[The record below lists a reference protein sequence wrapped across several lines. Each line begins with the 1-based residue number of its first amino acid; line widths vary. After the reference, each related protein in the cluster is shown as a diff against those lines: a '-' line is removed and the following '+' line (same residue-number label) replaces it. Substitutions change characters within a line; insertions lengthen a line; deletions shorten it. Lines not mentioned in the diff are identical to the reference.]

1 MKTTTSRII
10 IETMVRKAIR
20 DIKDSPERSSRN
32 LVDMALQF
40 ATGRFQQHLF
50 SAAQTM
56 LQNEHSPY
64 YGLIKDVVTH
74 VDTDRILSFCMNL
87 GYNSCTMGAK
97 TIRKLEETEKFNIPW
112 NLHLNLSSVFFK
124 ENRTRYQDLIS
135 QGENLGIFTWML
147 FYEDYYYGYLSL
159 AKEHPDSAFVL
170 FIDHT
175 DITASFMEDLL
186 EINNI
191 MLAVRY
197 SEDAASTCS
206 MLREAKV
213 PYSVYFVY
221 HEKDLASILDGE
233 LFCIA
238 EQLHPVFTAL
248 LAAPDCPPEVRKS
261 VYEHI
266 SSARK
271 EHLYQTIPWETVSDS
286 DFVDS
291 IISNE
296 ACQAGFDS
304 NGDFVTMT
312 EYERIAGQNIFH
324 KDLKDILKDIY
335 PKKTEV

>member
-10 IETMVRKAIR
+10 IETMVRKALR

-40 ATGRFQQHLF
+40 ATGRFQQHFF

-64 YGLIKDVVTH
+64 YGLIQDVVTH
-74 VDTDRILSFCMNL
+74 VDTDRILSFGMNL

-97 TIRKLEETEKFNIPW
+97 TIRKLEEEENFDIPW
-112 NLHLNLSSVFFK
+112 NLHLNLASASFK

-135 QGENLGIFTWML
+135 QGENLGIYTWML
-147 FYEDYYYGYLSL
+147 FYKDYYYGYLSL

-170 FIDHT
+170 FIAHQ

-191 MLAVRY
+191 MLVVKY
-197 SEDAASTCS
+197 SEDASSACD
-206 MLREAKV
+206 MLREAGI

-221 HEKDLASILDGE
+221 HEKDLPSILDGE
-233 LFCIA
+233 LFFIA
-238 EQLHPVFTAL
+238 EQVHPIFTAL
-248 LAAPDCPPEVRKS
+248 LAAPDCPPNVRRR

-286 DFVDS
+286 DFVDG

-296 ACQAGFDS
+296 SCQAGFDS

-312 EYERIAGQNIFH
+312 EYERIEEQNLFQ
-324 KDLKDILKDIY
+324 KDLKDILKAIY

>member
-1 MKTTTSRII
+1 MKTTTTRII

-20 DIKDSPERSSRN
+20 DIKDSPQRSSRN

-40 ATGRFQQHLF
+40 ATGRFQQHF
-50 SAAQTM
+50 FTVAQTM
-56 LQNEHSPY
+56 LQNEQSPY
-64 YGLIKDVVTH
+64 YGLITDVVTH
-74 VDTDRILSFCMNL
+74 VDTDRLLKFGMNL

-97 TIRKLEETEKFNIPW
+97 TIRTMEEEEKFNIPW
-112 NLHLNLSSVFFK
+112 DLHLHLAPASFK
-124 ENRTRYQDLIS
+124 EQKDRYQDLIS
-135 QGENLGIFTWML
+135 QGEALGIYTWML

-170 FIDHT
+170 FIDHQ

-191 MLAVRY
+191 MLAVQY
-197 SEDAASTCS
+197 NEDAASTCS
-206 MLREAKV
+206 MLREAGI

-238 EQLHPVFTAL
+238 EQVHPIFTAL
-248 LAAPDCPPEVRKS
+248 LAAPDCPADVRKT
-261 VYEHI
+261 VYGHI

-271 EHLYQTIPWETVSDS
+271 EHLYQTLPFEVIMDS
-286 DFVDS
+286 DFVDG

-312 EYERIAGQNIFH
+312 EYERIEEQNIFQ
-324 KDLKDILKDIY
+324 KDLKDILKAIY